1 MQREGKASVLVAEGD
16 RCLGLIALADTLRP
30 ETGPMVSRLA
40 AMGVRSVLM
49 TGDNERTAGYFAQR
63 AGITDVHAG
72 LLPEDKVR
80 GITRLQAGRHTVC
93 MIGDGV
99 NDAPALKT
107 ADIGVA
113 MGSMG
118 SAIAVDTADVALM
131 DDDLS
136 KIPYLKRLSVETVRT
151 IKTSITL
158 SMVINFA
165 AVLLSLLSVLT
176 PTTGRWCTTWAPA
189 WWYSSRRAST
199 TRPSHRLPGRPPDF
213 CEPIKK
219 APSGAF
225 YLYYLSLVRQRPRS
239 QFRRNRRRCSTSGL
253 A

>member
-1 MQREGKASVLVAEGD
+1 
-16 RCLGLIALADTLRP
+16 
-30 ETGPMVSRLA
+30 
-40 AMGVRSVLM
+40 
-49 TGDNERTAGYFAQR
+49 
-63 AGITDVHAG
+63 
-72 LLPEDKVR
+72 
-80 GITRLQAGRHTVC
+80 

-136 KIPYLKRLSVETVRT
+136 QIPYLKRLSVETVRT

-176 PTTGRWCTTWAPA
+176 PTTGALVHNLGSCLVVFLAA
-189 WWYSSRRAST
+189 
-199 TRPSHRLPGRPPDF
+199 RLYDKT
-213 CEPIKK
+213 I
-219 APSGAF
+219 A
-225 YLYYLSLVRQRPRS
+225 
-239 QFRRNRRRCSTSGL
+239 
-253 A
+253 